1 MPGVRSDTGFRAIK
15 RSVTKVFPLR
25 NETVTSRQACCNS
38 VTVVFRLN
46 RAPADGTIP
55 PPDSIGRAG
64 LFGVTCSGCMIFHP
78 VFWDNRF
85 EFMRVE
91 RLHGFDL
98 SPAEARRLQG
108 ELASRV
114 VAGPTLDLGAVR
126 YVAGAD
132 ASTEGDRAYATVV
145 VLDFPGLSVVEVR
158 GFEAPLE
165 FPYVP
170 GLLSFREM
178 PSVLGALEKVETAV
192 DVVVLD
198 AQGLA
203 HPRRMGLASHIGLFL
218 DVPTVG
224 CAKSVLVGRH
234 EEPGLEKGSVT
245 DLVHRGEVV
254 GRMVRTR
261 DGVSP
266 VYVSVGSGI
275 DLLSSVELVL
285 ACCTKYRLPET
296 TRRAHDAANRLRRG
310 EGGGAMRLL

>member
-1 MPGVRSDTGFRAIK
+1 M
-15 RSVTKVFPLR
+15 KV
-25 NETVTSRQACCNS
+25 EK
-38 VTVVFRLN
+38 
-46 RAPADGTIP
+46 
-55 PPDSIGRAG
+55 
-64 LFGVTCSGCMIFHP
+64 
-78 VFWDNRF
+78 
-85 EFMRVE
+85 
-91 RLHGFDL
+91 LHGFDL

-114 VAGPTLDLGAVR
+114 VAGPPLDLGGVR

-132 ASTEGDRAYATVV
+132 VSTQEGMAYATVA

-192 DVVVLD
+192 DVMILD

-224 CAKSVLVGRH
+224 CARPCSSASSRNRDRRRAAPRTWCTAGRSW
-234 EEPGLEKGSVT
+234 GGSSGRGIGFRRSTSPWVT
-245 DLVHRGEVV
+245 GSTWTAPSSSSLLAARNIVYRSP
-254 GRMVRTR
+254 RVR
-261 DGVSP
+261 P
-266 VYVSVGSGI
+266 
-275 DLLSSVELVL
+275 
-285 ACCTKYRLPET
+285 T
-296 TRRAHDAANRLRRG
+296 TRPTGCAAAR
-310 EGGGAMRLL
+310 